1 MARSGSHANSN
12 SGNPARIRPH
22 VENDSTRPTADEIF
36 ENVTDGGRKEIARGS
51 LALAFSGLAAG
62 IGMGLTGLSVAI
74 VLAAIGEGES
84 QQLVARLL
92 YPLGFIVVIIGRS
105 QLFTENTL
113 YPVALC
119 LQERRWANVRETL
132 RLWVVVFFSNVAGA
146 VVFGVMMT
154 RTHALRPQILE
165 QLLHLGKESAEQ
177 PAAHLFWSAVVGGWL
192 IALVAWV
199 VSASHYTTGQ
209 LAMTWLLTFVVGA
222 GKFAHCIAGS
232 GEILS
237 AAFGARVAGST
248 YLWWLGI
255 VTAGNI
261 LGGVLIVTVLNFGQ
275 VHADS

>member
-1 MARSGSHANSN
+1 
-12 SGNPARIRPH
+12 
-22 VENDSTRPTADEIF
+22 VNDESTRRTAEEIYGTAT
-36 ENVTDGGRKEIARGS
+36 ESGRKELDRGS

-74 VLAAIGEGES
+74 ILAAIGEGEK
-84 QQLVARLL
+84 QQLIARLL
-92 YPLGFIVVIIGRS
+92 YPLGFIVVIIGRA

-132 RLWVVVFFSNVAGA
+132 RLWVVVFVANVLGA
-146 VVFGVMMT
+146 LVFATIMI
-154 RTHALRPQILE
+154 RTHALRPQITE
-165 QLLHLGKESAEQ
+165 QLIRLGKEAAEQ
-177 PAAHLFWSAVVGGWL
+177 PAAHLFWAGVVGGWL

-199 VSASHYTTGQ
+199 VTASHYTSGQ

-222 GKFAHCIAGS
+222 GRFAHCIAGS

-237 AAFGARVAGST
+237 AVLGGQVAGST
-248 YLWWLGI
+248 YLWWLAI

-261 LGGVLIVTVLNFGQ
+261 LGGVLIVTVLNFAQ
-275 VHADS
+275 VHAD